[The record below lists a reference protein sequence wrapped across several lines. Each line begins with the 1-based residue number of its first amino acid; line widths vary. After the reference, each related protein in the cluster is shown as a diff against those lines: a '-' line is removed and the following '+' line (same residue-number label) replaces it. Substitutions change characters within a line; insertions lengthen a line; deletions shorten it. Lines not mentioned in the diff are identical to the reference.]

1 MKIQNVTIS
10 AGFLDKK
17 TMTMCKHCK
26 PQSLSDCC
34 KRLDLPLDAYE
45 LVSAK
50 ARKFFARK
58 FLVILLSSRLSMESP
73 VKSMLPRQGW
83 RELHNPPA
91 FEKKMNGLGSA
102 EIRRMGVLKS
112 RWILFLWVAVLC
124 NYMSTSSFSKHSGL
138 IPWPNYHLAMTER
151 NFMSQKSIREEVKTT
166 ESATCILSAYQ

>member
-1 MKIQNVTIS
+1 MKIQNVAIS
-10 AGFLDKK
+10 AGFWTKK

-26 PQSLSDCC
+26 PQSLSDCW
-34 KRLDLPLDAYE
+34 RLDLPLD
-45 LVSAK
+45 
-50 ARKFFARK
+50 
-58 FLVILLSSRLSMESP
+58 FLMNLCRLQRRENSSSSYVILEANPWNP

-112 RWILFLWVAVLC
+112 RMNSFFLSYSTMQ
-124 NYMSTSSFSKHSGL
+124 YMSTSSFSKHSGL

-151 NFMSQKSIREEVKTT
+151 NFKWIESIREEVKTT
-166 ESATCILSAYQ
+166 ESATCQHNLIL